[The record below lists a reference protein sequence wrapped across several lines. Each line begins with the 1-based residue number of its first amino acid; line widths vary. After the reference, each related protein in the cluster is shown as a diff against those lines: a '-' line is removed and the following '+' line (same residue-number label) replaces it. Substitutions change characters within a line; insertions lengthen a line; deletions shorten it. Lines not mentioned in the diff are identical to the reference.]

1 MMILGQPED
10 GRPVLKR
17 LIRLDIVVLF
27 QDALLVVRLVR
38 VRLPELEARP
48 GRLRREGLPGGHV
61 LLLLKVVKV

>member
-38 VRLPELEARP
+38 VRLPELDARP
-48 GRLRREGLPGGHV
+48 GRLR
-61 LLLLKVVKV
+61 

>member
-1 MMILGQPED
+1 MILGQLED

-17 LIRLDIVVLF
+17 LIRLDIVVLL

-38 VRLPELEARP
+38 VRLPELETRP
-48 GRLRREGLPGGHV
+48 SRLRRKRLSRGHV